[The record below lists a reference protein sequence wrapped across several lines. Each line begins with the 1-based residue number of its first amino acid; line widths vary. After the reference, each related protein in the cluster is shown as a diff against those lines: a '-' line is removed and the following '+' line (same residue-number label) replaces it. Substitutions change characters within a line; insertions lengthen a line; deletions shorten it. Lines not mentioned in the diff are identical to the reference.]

1 MSTITKKL
9 KGMVK
14 PKLFISRRLDLL
26 AYEICNY
33 QQLSMDVVK
42 YFYSDINKLSVLN
55 ITEGGIKL
63 SIDSNQLEVPFGNYL
78 VKNGIESNAFT
89 IIKMNSDEFNKLW
102 KGKE

>member
-63 SIDSNQLEVPFGNYL
+63 SIDSN
-78 VKNGIESNAFT
+78 
-89 IIKMNSDEFNKLW
+89 
-102 KGKE
+102 